1 MAEDRGSGRL
11 DIWKVGVEMIE
22 AGDPSVSPNI
32 YLAIKRIAAMRLD
45 AEIVAH
51 SMATKTGIN
60 LAKECGVDRVAIF
73 YPTSQI
79 HLETK
84 VHKSQAEAINIVGE
98 HIRYAVGLG
107 LKVRYTPEDASRTD
121 VDFLVQICNSAI
133 QAGADHIS
141 FADTTGVLQ
150 PHVMY
155 ERVCELR
162 ARLAPCK
169 IDLHCHNDHGLALA
183 NAMAAA

>member
-1 MAEDRGSGRL
+1 MLEILDSTLREGEQTPYVNFLIDEKMEIARL
-11 DIWKVGVEMIE
+11 LDKVGVEMIE

-32 YLAIKRIAAMRLD
+32 YKAIKRIAALGLD

-51 SMATKTGIN
+51 SMASKAGID

-73 YPTSQI
+73 FPTSPI

-84 VHKSQAEAINIVGE
+84 VHKTQAEAIEIVCE

-121 VDFLVQICNSAI
+121 LDFLVQVCSSAI
-133 QAGADHIS
+133 QAGADRIS

-150 PHVMY
+150 PHTMY
-155 ERVCELR
+155 E
-162 ARLAPCK
+162 
-169 IDLHCHNDHGLALA
+169 
-183 NAMAAA
+183 